1 MEVLLQGQ
9 VFTAGIERGVEL
21 RELLQRR
28 GAGLDQEGEHGQL
41 DAGLLVLL
49 VQRHAQAFQV
59 GDVGLLELGDVRDH
73 RPVAG
78 QVRTRDLLDARQR
91 LDFGL
96 AELAEVDLRPRQ
108 QVQATTG
115 SNSSTAG
122 SRHATAECGLDELLH
137 VTLGDAATLLGAVD
151 LQQVHAQFAGEH
163 THRRG
168 GIRHLGRQHA
178 IGVELHRRAGRGTGR
193 GDLAGRQP
201 VRLRRH
207 SDRLDLGGG
216 LGGSR
221 SGGGGSLGRR
231 RCASALGF
239 DDGDH
244 IALRQIVANLDLDLL
259 DHTGHRRR
267 HFHGGL
273 VAFQRDQA
281 LVLLDRVA
289 DGDQHFDDRD
299 TGVIADIRHQRLHR
313 ATAGGRGSSGRS
325 RRALGSGSRGS
336 GLGRCRSSSGRL
348 GGFAFGH
355 FDQRHDLAFGQAV
368 ADLDLQFLDH
378 ASHRRRHF
386 HGRLV
391 TFQRHQA
398 LVLLDRVAD
407 GDKHLDYRDIAV
419 VTDIG
424 DKCFLDFGH
433 GDNSGNLV

>member
-1 MEVLLQGQ
+1 M
-9 VFTAGIERGVEL
+9 
-21 RELLQRR
+21 
-28 GAGLDQEGEHGQL
+28 
-41 DAGLLVLL
+41 
-49 VQRHAQAFQV
+49 
-59 GDVGLLELGDVRDH
+59 RDH

-78 QVRTRDLLDARQR
+78 QVRAGNLLDARQR
-91 LDFGL
+91 LHFNV

-108 QVQATTG
+108 QVQATPG
-115 SNSSTAG
+115 SDSSTAG
-122 SRHATAECGLDELLH
+122 SRHAAAECGLDELLH
-137 VTLGDAATLLGAVD
+137 VTLGDAATLLSAVD

-193 GDLAGRQP
+193 GDLAGRQL

-221 SGGGGSLGRR
+221 SGSSGCLGRR
-231 RCASALGF
+231 RHGSALGL

-244 IALRQIVANLDLDLL
+244 IALRQSVANLDLQLL
-259 DHTGHRRR
+259 DHASHRRR

-289 DGDQHFDDRD
+289 DGDQHFDDRNA
-299 TGVIADIRHQRLHR
+299 GIVADIRHQRFNR
-313 ATAGGRGSSGRS
+313 TTAGSRSGRRSCGRG
-325 RRALGSGSRGS
+325 RRALGGGSRS
-336 GLGRCRSSSGRL
+336 CGLDRCRRGSCRL
-348 GGFAFGH
+348 GSLAFSH
-355 FDQRHDLAFGQAV
+355 FDQRHDLALGQGV
-368 ADLDLQFLDH
+368 TDLDLDLLDH
-378 ASHRRRHF
+378 AGHGRRHF

-391 TFQRHQA
+391 AFQRHQA